1 MPKKTYTHFLNIPIK
16 TTKSFVSK
24 LAKFRKLANQIDPDI
39 SKFEYHGKPHFT
51 LAVLNLDQE

>member
-24 LAKFRKLANQIDPDI
+24 LAKFRKLAN
-39 SKFEYHGKPHFT
+39 
-51 LAVLNLDQE
+51 